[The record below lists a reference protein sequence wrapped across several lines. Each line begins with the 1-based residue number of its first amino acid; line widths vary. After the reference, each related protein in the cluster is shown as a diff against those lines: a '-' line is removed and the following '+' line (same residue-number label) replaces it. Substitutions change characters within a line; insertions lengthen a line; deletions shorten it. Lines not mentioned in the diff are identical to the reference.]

1 MMKFFC
7 RKVKMKNNYI
17 KFVFCLIFIGLF
29 TGCASLK
36 EGLEGN
42 KKSKNAEEFLI
53 QKKNPLV
60 LPPDYSK
67 LPIPKNVSEE
77 KTTDEFNLEYILKKD
92 IGNLNSENV
101 SKSNSIEK
109 SVLDKIKNN

>member
-7 RKVKMKNNYI
+7 KKIKMKNNFK
-17 KFVFCLIFIGLF
+17 KFIAVFTIFFL
-29 TGCASLK
+29 TGCNSLK

-42 KKSKNAEEFLI
+42 RKSKNAEEFLI

-60 LPPDYSK
+60 LPPDFSK
-67 LPIPKNVSEE
+67 LPTPKNVSEV
-77 KTTDEFNLEYILKKD
+77 KTIDDFNLEDILKKES
-92 IGNLNSENV
+92 SETNKENI

-109 SVLDKIKNN
+109 SVLKKIKDN

>member
-7 RKVKMKNNYI
+7 KKIKMKNNFK
-17 KFVFCLIFIGLF
+17 KFIAVFIIFFL
-29 TGCASLK
+29 TGCNSLK

-42 KKSKNAEEFLI
+42 RKSKNAEEFLI

-77 KTTDEFNLEYILKKD
+77 KTTDEFNLEDILKKD

>member
-1 MMKFFC
+1 MKKSYKKIIFLLIILNLFNGC
-7 RKVKMKNNYI
+7 QSI
-17 KFVFCLIFIGLF
+17 KD
-29 TGCASLK
+29 
-36 EGLEGN
+36 GLEGN
-42 KKSKNAEEFLI
+42 KKSKSAEEFLI

-67 LPIPKNVSEE
+67 LPMPKNVSEE

>member
-7 RKVKMKNNYI
+7 KKIKMKNNFK
-17 KFVFCLIFIGLF
+17 KFIAVFIIFFL
-29 TGCASLK
+29 TGCNSLK

-42 KKSKNAEEFLI
+42 RKSKNAEEFLI

-67 LPIPKNVSEE
+67 LPTPKNVSEVE
-77 KTTDEFNLEYILKKD
+77 SIDDFDLEDILKKD
-92 IGNLNSENV
+92 SSEIIKENI

-109 SVLDKIKNN
+109 SVLDKIKDN